1 MSELEN
7 IENVEDLETIPTDNT
22 TEELQENV
30 EQSTGEVSGEVTEPE
45 DNSAEIEAEQER
57 LRREQEERERAEEE
71 ARLKAEEEAREQA
84 RIEHENMLK
93 SFPETTVFYRDL
105 LENKDGSKSL
115 GMPMNVWQADKY
127 GCLDKHY
134 DLSELTYV
142 GTESCGIY
150 YLKGHE
156 KPESTVEELKAKKL
170 AEISAEAHKYSQ
182 YECGEMYLTSSV
194 GYRINADHKSQD
206 NIRGLIALGQPCAFK
221 DFDNV
226 FHENTSIEDLNVMLY
241 ECYANGALLY
251 QQKFE
256 YEALVA
262 NAKSREELYF
272 DVVFDMADFSAK

>member
-7 IENVEDLETIPTDNT
+7 IENSQEVETIPTDNT

-30 EQSTGEVSGEVTEPE
+30 EETTEVIEVE

-84 RIEHENMLK
+84 RIEHENFLK
-93 SFPETTVFYRDL
+93 SFPDTTVFYRDL

-156 KPESTVEELKAKKL
+156 KPESTIEELKVKKL

-182 YECGEMYLTSSV
+182 YECEEMYLTSSK
-194 GYRINADHKSQD
+194 GFRINADHKSQD
-206 NIRGLIALGQPCAFK
+206 NLKGLIGIGLTCKFK
-221 DFDNV
+221 DYDNE
-226 FHENTSIEDLNVMLY
+226 FHPGITVEDLNVMLH
-241 ECYANGALLY
+241 ECYANGAMLY

-256 YEALVA
+256 YEAMVA

-272 DVVFDMADFSAK
+272 DVVFDMADFSQS

>member
-1 MSELEN
+1 MINEN
-7 IENVEDLETIPTDNT
+7 
-22 TEELQENV
+22 
-30 EQSTGEVSGEVTEPE
+30 EVTEVTE
-45 DNSAEIEAEQER
+45 NEQAQIQAEQER
-57 LRREQEERERAEEE
+57 LEQERLELERQQEIERQEAEE
-71 ARLKAEEEAREQA
+71 RAREQA
-84 RIEHENMLK
+84 RIEHENFLK
-93 SFPETTVFYRDL
+93 SFPETTVFYDRIIETDTYKCL
-105 LENKDGSKSL
+105 GSWTKSAHTADSL
-115 GMPMNVWQADKY
+115 GF
-127 GCLDKHY
+127 LDNHM
-134 DLSELTYV
+134 DESELTFV
-142 GTESCGIY
+142 PNNKELTSGIY
-150 YLKGHE
+150 YIKGHE
-156 KPESTVEELKAKKL
+156 KPESTIEELKAKKL